1 LDNPLAVK
9 PAPDR
14 FLVVGL
20 GNPGRE
26 YRLNRHNAGFM
37 LLDRFVERHEW
48 MGFTRRQG
56 KALITTGHLGPATLI
71 LAKPQ
76 TYMNLSGEAV
86 SALVHFYDLPLDQL
100 LVCVDEIDL
109 PLGTLRLRPDGGS
122 AGHNGMTSIIEQLG
136 TDVFPRLRLGV
147 GRPPG
152 SKAAAGYV
160 LKDFRGDDLEIINLA
175 LDKGVDAMECFI
187 REGLVTAMNRFN
199 GPADKP

>member
-1 LDNPLAVK
+1 MPERYLI
-9 PAPDR
+9 
-14 FLVVGL
+14 VGL

-37 LLDRFVERHEW
+37 LLDRLVERHKLLV
-48 MGFTRRQG
+48 FTKRQG
-56 KALITTGHLGPATLI
+56 KALITTGLVGEASVV

-76 TYMNLSGEAV
+76 TFMNLSGAAV
-86 SALVHFYDLPLDQL
+86 SALVRFYNLPLERL

-122 AGHNGMTSIIEQLG
+122 AGHNGMRSIIEQLG
-136 TDVFPRLRLGV
+136 TEVFPRLRLGV

-160 LKDFRGDDLEIINLA
+160 LRDFRGEDQEIMALV
-175 LDKGVDAMECFI
+175 LDKSVEVVDCFL
-187 REGLVTAMNRFN
+187 REGLVTAMNRYN

>member
-1 LDNPLAVK
+1 VA
-9 PAPDR
+9 DR
-14 FLVVGL
+14 YLIVGL

-26 YRLNRHNAGFM
+26 YRANRHNAGFM
-37 LLDRFVERHEW
+37 LLDRFVERHKW
-48 MGFTRRQG
+48 LGFTKRQG
-56 KALITTGHLGPATLI
+56 KALITAGLLGQQSVV

-76 TYMNLSGEAV
+76 TFMNLSGQAV
-86 SALVHFYDLPLDQL
+86 SALLHFYDLPLDRL

-122 AGHNGMTSIIEQLG
+122 AGHNGMASIIEQLG
-136 TDVFPRLRLGV
+136 TEAFPRLRLGV

-160 LKDFRGDDLEIINLA
+160 LRDFRGEDLEIMALA
-175 LDKGVDAMECFI
+175 LDKGVDAVECFI
-187 REGLVTAMNRFN
+187 REGIVTAMNRFN